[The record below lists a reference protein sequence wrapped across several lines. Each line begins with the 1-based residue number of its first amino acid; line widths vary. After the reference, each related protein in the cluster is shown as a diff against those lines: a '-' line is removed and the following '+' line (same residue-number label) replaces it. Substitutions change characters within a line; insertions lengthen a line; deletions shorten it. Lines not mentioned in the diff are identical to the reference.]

1 MTACWEGFGFIAAI
15 PFCILATVS
24 AVCWRANGKNDGRR
38 GLDKFSRELA
48 EQIEKYLSHPHE
60 NSNIM
65 DGTSKPSA
73 GDKQFLY
80 KRIC

>member
-1 MTACWEGFGFIAAI
+1 MYVG
-15 PFCILATVS
+15 
-24 AVCWRANGKNDGRR
+24 RANGKNDGRR

-65 DGTSKPSA
+65 DGASKPSS
-73 GDKQFLY
+73 GY
-80 KRIC
+80 NW